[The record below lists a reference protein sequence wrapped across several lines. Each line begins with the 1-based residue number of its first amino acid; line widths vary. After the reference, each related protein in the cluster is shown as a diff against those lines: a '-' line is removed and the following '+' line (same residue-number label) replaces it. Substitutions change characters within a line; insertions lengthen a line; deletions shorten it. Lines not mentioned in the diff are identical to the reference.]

1 MYRISFTNRFK
12 KDMLRCQK
20 RGMDITLVS
29 AAIAILKEQGVL
41 PSSYRPHKLTGDHAG
56 QWECHLKPDWIMV
69 WEQNELELQLLF
81 LYTGTHSDIF
91 KK

>member
-1 MYRISFTNRFK
+1 MYKISFTNRFK
-12 KDMLRCQK
+12 KDVLRCQK
-20 RGMDITLVS
+20 RGMDISLVS
-29 AAIAILKEQGVL
+29 VAIAILKEKGVL
-41 PSSYRPHKLTGDHAG
+41 PPSYRPHKLTGDHTG

-69 WEQNELELQLLF
+69 WEQNDRELQLLF